1 MTASQRFSYT
11 ICFCAALLFLGLS
24 TSFLAPLVTHITG
37 NLGITLSLF
46 SALVI
51 LKSLTFSAGSFLLGR
66 IRQRISANRLIAM
79 GLFLL
84 PLLSFIYPRTRSV
97 PLFAAALLIWGIS
110 GALIEGG
117 ADNRNSELPEE
128 FAGRLNFLQYA
139 AMSIG
144 AMCGPFLLRNAMNR
158 ESGVY
163 DLPFFALIPAWFF
176 AVWIW
181 FLPQTDIINSSHEQE
196 GGKSASLSRIVVT
209 AACLMFFAC
218 GIDCAL
224 NDWSPTAVLIAGIT
238 NEANAALMP
247 MAFAVGSLLSR
258 LISAALIRG
267 IRPETI
273 FTFSV
278 SAVLAAAAGM
288 IFTRSYILMLGL
300 QFLFGLGNGTIF
312 SSLLLLLRKRGQA
325 DGGSIGFIIGLKN
338 IGDMLIPWLTGIIL
352 DHRGAHACFGVLAAG
367 ALISFVLHFAVLS
380 DGKTGSFSLGK
391 NE

>member
-1 MTASQRFSYT
+1 
-11 ICFCAALLFLGLS
+11 
-24 TSFLAPLVTHITG
+24 
-37 NLGITLSLF
+37 
-46 SALVI
+46 
-51 LKSLTFSAGSFLLGR
+51 
-66 IRQRISANRLIAM
+66 
-79 GLFLL
+79 
-84 PLLSFIYPRTRSV
+84 
-97 PLFAAALLIWGIS
+97 
-110 GALIEGG
+110 
-117 ADNRNSELPEE
+117 
-128 FAGRLNFLQYA
+128 
-139 AMSIG
+139 
-144 AMCGPFLLRNAMNR
+144 MNR

-181 FLPQTDIINSSHEQE
+181 FLPQTDTINSSHEQE
-196 GGKSASLSRIVVT
+196 GSKSASLSRIVIT

-224 NDWSPTAVLIAGIT
+224 NDWSPTAVLMAGIT

-258 LISAALIRG
+258 LISAALIRRL
-267 IRPETI
+267 RPETI

-288 IFTRSYILMLGL
+288 IFTRSYVLMLGL
-300 QFLFGLGNGTIF
+300 QFLFGFGNGTVF

-325 DGGSIGFIIGLKN
+325 DGGSIGFIIGTKN
-338 IGDMLIPWLTGIIL
+338 IGDMLIPWLTGIVL
-352 DHRGAHACFGVLAAG
+352 DHRGAPACFGVLAAG

-380 DGKTGSFSLGK
+380 DGKTGSFSVGK